1 MLPPHAVVM
10 EAAQLMEIAN
20 VTAVS
25 LQLIVQVNFLCIIRS
40 SKYVLKI

>member
-25 LQLIVQVNFLCIIRS
+25 LQLIVQVNFI
-40 SKYVLKI
+40 

>member
-20 VTAVS
+20 VIAVS
-25 LQLIVQVNFLCIIRS
+25 MKLIVQVNFI
-40 SKYVLKI
+40 